1 MSHNDTETPEYL
13 FLDIPMKQVLEQDGI
28 QVEEPWG
35 RLYINA
41 IHEGRFGDAIWAR
54 YHMLGDVEDG
64 KVEGED
70 MTVAESIKQDAIG
83 YKQHDREDFD
93 KAVSFYKEH
102 MNSGD
107 GHPEVLE
114 IIFGIDREDVSGI
127 NLPRL
132 VKHLTKITESCC
144 QGDCS
149 RVNAGLNRSLTDATN

>member
-13 FLDIPMKQVLEQDGI
+13 FLDILVKQVLEQDGI
-28 QVEEPWG
+28 QVEELWG

-83 YKQHDREDFD
+83 YKQHDPEDFD

-114 IIFGIDREDVSGI
+114 IIFEVDREDVSGI
-127 NLPRL
+127 KLPP
-132 VKHLTKITESCC
+132 V
-144 QGDCS
+144 G
-149 RVNAGLNRSLTDATN
+149 

>member
-1 MSHNDTETPEYL
+1 MNFHHIIHLLHNSQEYCIPKSLFNDMSHNDTETPEYL
-13 FLDIPMKQVLEQDGI
+13 FLDIHMKQVLEQDGI

-41 IHEGRFGDAIWAR
+41 IHEGRFEDAIWGR

-70 MTVAESIKQDAIG
+70 MIMAESIKQDAIG

-114 IIFGIDREDVSGI
+114 IIFGVDREDVRGI
-127 NLPRL
+127 KLPPRW
-132 VKHLTKITESCC
+132 
-144 QGDCS
+144 
-149 RVNAGLNRSLTDATN
+149 LNT

>member
-1 MSHNDTETPEYL
+1 
-13 FLDIPMKQVLEQDGI
+13 MKQVLEQDGI

-83 YKQHDREDFD
+83 YKQHDRKDFD

-114 IIFGIDREDVSGI
+114 IIFGVDREDVSEI
-127 NLPRL
+127 ELPPL
-132 VKHLTKITESCC
+132 
-144 QGDCS
+144 G
-149 RVNAGLNRSLTDATN
+149 